1 MIKNYLVIALR
12 NFFKNRGYTLINI
25 LGLSLGLTS
34 CIIIFLVIDYDLRFD
49 KFHSRYDRIYRVVQ
63 DTKGPSGISYGSV
76 TPYPLANAFRNDFP
90 DVPMV
95 TQLHYQGEAQL
106 TVEDEKQRVEGIL
119 FADSLFFEVFDFE
132 VLSGNP
138 KVALG
143 EPGKVFLTKSM
154 ADKILKNKETTR
166 LKIDKVDLE
175 VAGIIADPPPNSHIN
190 FTMVVSMAS
199 FTPDFIGGFPI
210 NHWGL
215 TARGF
220 TYVVL
225 PELVTQQAIE
235 SKFTAF
241 AKKYSPDDASRTV
254 LKLQPLRDIHFDDQY
269 FTNPGHN
276 DNIDAREF
284 VVMGI
289 LGTFILLIACIN
301 FINLATALSEKKSK
315 EIGIRKTLGAQRGQ
329 LTLYFLSET
338 FLLTLF
344 AVLLSLGATEWLLTW
359 LNPFLKKEIDLPL
372 FSNYVLVLFL
382 LFLVLATTLLAGFY
396 PSLILSRFSPTSVFR
411 RGFSV
416 PGSSGALVRKS
427 LVIFQFLIAH
437 VLVIG
442 TFIIS
447 DQMRYFRSKPLGFDE
462 NAVITISLPE
472 RKKAPLNAL
481 RARLEAIPGISG
493 IAFGVGAPIS
503 DNGMYTGFFLTENG
517 EEDGAHSV
525 NFKAVDR
532 HYLETYNIKLA
543 AGRWFNENDEKNAD
557 LDLPKEERRAV
568 YVVNE
573 AAARK
578 LGFLNAEDMVGK
590 NITTG
595 IRDIDAEVVG
605 VLKDFHVSSL
615 HKEIEPVVFA
625 ILPDYF
631 YEGGIKLGTKNLKE
645 TIGQIETSWKEVFP
659 DSFFE
664 YEFLDEQLA
673 NLYERDEKTFTLFKI
688 FAGVSIFIGCLG
700 LYGLISF
707 VANQKRK
714 EVGIRK
720 VMGATVSSI
729 LLLFSK
735 EFIRLVIIAFVI
747 ASPLTWYLMNK
758 WLQNFA
764 YQVDISWYIFLVGF
778 LAILFVVLATIAYRS
793 VMAAKANPAVT
804 LRSE

>member
-1 MIKNYLVIALR
+1 
-12 NFFKNRGYTLINI
+12 
-25 LGLSLGLTS
+25 
-34 CIIIFLVIDYDLRFD
+34 
-49 KFHSRYDRIYRVVQ
+49 
-63 DTKGPSGISYGSV
+63 
-76 TPYPLANAFRNDFP
+76 
-90 DVPMV
+90 
-95 TQLHYQGEAQL
+95 
-106 TVEDEKQRVEGIL
+106 
-119 FADSLFFEVFDFE
+119 
-132 VLSGNP
+132 
-138 KVALG
+138 
-143 EPGKVFLTKSM
+143 
-154 ADKILKNKETTR
+154 
-166 LKIDKVDLE
+166 
-175 VAGIIADPPPNSHIN
+175 
-190 FTMVVSMAS
+190 
-199 FTPDFIGGFPI
+199 
-210 NHWGL
+210 
-215 TARGF
+215 
-220 TYVVL
+220 
-225 PELVTQQAIE
+225 
-235 SKFTAF
+235 
-241 AKKYSPDDASRTV
+241 
-254 LKLQPLRDIHFDDQY
+254 
-269 FTNPGHN
+269 
-276 DNIDAREF
+276 
-284 VVMGI
+284 
-289 LGTFILLIACIN
+289 
-301 FINLATALSEKKSK
+301 
-315 EIGIRKTLGAQRGQ
+315 
-329 LTLYFLSET
+329 
-338 FLLTLF
+338 
-344 AVLLSLGATEWLLTW
+344 
-359 LNPFLKKEIDLPL
+359 
-372 FSNYVLVLFL
+372 
-382 LFLVLATTLLAGFY
+382 
-396 PSLILSRFSPTSVFR
+396 
-411 RGFSV
+411 
-416 PGSSGALVRKS
+416 
-427 LVIFQFLIAH
+427 
-437 VLVIG
+437 
-442 TFIIS
+442 
-447 DQMRYFRSKPLGFDE
+447 
-462 NAVITISLPE
+462 
-472 RKKAPLNAL
+472 
-481 RARLEAIPGISG
+481 
-493 IAFGVGAPIS
+493 GAPIS
-503 DNGMYTGFFLTENG
+503 DNGMYTGFFLTEKG

-578 LGFLNAEDMVGK
+578 LGFLNADDMIGK

-631 YEGGIKLGTKNLKE
+631 YEGGIKLETKNLKE
-645 TIGQIETSWKEVFP
+645 TIGQIEKSWKEVFP

-664 YEFLDEQLA
+664 YDFLDEQLA

>member
-1 MIKNYLVIALR
+1 MIKNYLLIALR

-34 CIIIFLVIDYDLRFD
+34 CIIIFLVIDYDLSFD

-63 DTKGPSGISYGSV
+63 DSKGPSGISYGSV

-235 SKFTAF
+235 SKFVAF

-269 FTNPGHN
+269 FTNPGQN

-372 FSNYVLVLFL
+372 FSNYILVLFL
-382 LFLVLATTLLAGFY
+382 LFLVLGTTLLAGFY

-427 LVIFQFLIAH
+427 LVVFQFLIAH

-481 RARLEAIPGISG
+481 RARLEAIPGISS

-578 LGFLNAEDMVGK
+578 LGFLNAEDMIGK

-631 YEGGIKLGTKNLKE
+631 YEGGVKLATKNLKE